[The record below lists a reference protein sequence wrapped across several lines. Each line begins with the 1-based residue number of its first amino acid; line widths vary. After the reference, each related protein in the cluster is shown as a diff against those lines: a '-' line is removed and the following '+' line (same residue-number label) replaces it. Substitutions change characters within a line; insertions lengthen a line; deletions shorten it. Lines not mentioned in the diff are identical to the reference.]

1 MPDFGGNL
9 VVMDRSPSV
18 WRRVGASRR
27 IGLVLGN
34 IWVHVIPGLRALGE
48 DVGLGAKPARVVQAA
63 DPEADDV
70 RPSRDPN
77 EQRAAAFRA
86 KRACYL
92 IPGVAGADK
101 ELGGALGDA
110 KPGGGHAHR
119 CDVGAAALMLAV
131 AAMAE
136 QQNSSCPTDS

>member
-86 KRACYL
+86 KRACHL
-92 IPGVAGADK
+92 IPGVAGAK
-101 ELGGALGDA
+101 
-110 KPGGGHAHR
+110 
-119 CDVGAAALMLAV
+119 
-131 AAMAE
+131 
-136 QQNSSCPTDS
+136 CPNLNRIDCVIVRPIS